1 MGLFNV
7 GVSGLNAAQAGILTA
22 SHNIANASTP
32 GYNRQQILQATNI
45 PMATGAGFQ
54 GQGTHI
60 QTVSRIYDAFLGRQV
75 LSAEASATEMD
86 SYLAQIQQ
94 IDNIL
99 GDSSAGLSPALTE
112 FFKGVQ
118 DVAANPSSIPGR
130 QSMLSAAQTLA
141 ARFQSLDQR
150 LSEIRE
156 GTNQQITVQ
165 IGQINAYTSQLADI
179 NQRIILAQ
187 TIGGNQ
193 PPNDLLDQRDQM
205 VKDLNKLVRVSTI
218 TQGDGSFSVF
228 MGSGQS
234 LVVGTQSFQL
244 QAVQAPDDPER
255 TTVAIVGVGG
265 TALTLPESQ
274 VSGGSLGGLIS
285 FRSQTLDAAQNA
297 IGRIALTLAQNFN
310 DQNKLGQDLTG
321 ALGQSLF
328 TVSTPTARSSSL
340 NTGTGVA
347 TASIDTSTIDRLTS
361 SDYRLVFN
369 GGANYTLTRL
379 SDNAILV
386 NGAPLPASVDG
397 MAIAVGGVPVAGD
410 SFLIQPTRRGA
421 RDIAVAVS
429 DPRLIAAAAP
439 MRTATALANAGT
451 ASISSGTVN
460 APPPTNA
467 NLQQTVTITFTGA
480 ATFNVTGIGVGLPAL
495 GVAYTSGANITYNGW
510 TTQISGSPAA
520 GDVFT
525 VSANAGGVSDN
536 RNAMLMGALQTRAT
550 MIGSSTSNPTASY
563 QSAYS
568 QIVGSVGSKTSEVQ
582 AIAAAQQGLL
592 DHATQ
597 ALQSTSGVN
606 LDEEAAN
613 LLRYQQAYQASAK
626 VLEIASKVF
635 DEILALGR

>member
-32 GYNRQQILQATNI
+32 GYSRQQILQATNI
-45 PMATGAGFQ
+45 PMATGSGFQ

-60 QTVSRIYDAFLGRQV
+60 QTVSRIYNEFLGRQV

-99 GDSSAGLSPALTE
+99 GDSSAGLSPALTA

-130 QSMLSAAQTLA
+130 QSMLSAAQALT

-187 TIGGNQ
+187 AIGGNQ

-205 VKDLNKLVRVSTI
+205 VKDLNKLVRVSTVS
-218 TQGDGSFSVF
+218 QGDGSLSVF
-228 MGSGQS
+228 MGNGQQ
-234 LVVGTQSFQL
+234 LVVGIQSYQL
-244 QAVQAPDDPER
+244 QAVQAVDDPER
-255 TTVAIVGVGG
+255 TTVAILGVGA
-265 TALTLPESQ
+265 TAVTLPESQ

-328 TVSTPTARSSSL
+328 TVSTPTVRSSSL

-379 SDNAILV
+379 SDNAVLV

-397 MAIAVGGVPVAGD
+397 MAIAVGGLPLAGD
-410 SFLIQPTRRGA
+410 SFLIQPTRHGA

-439 MRTATALANAGT
+439 MRTAAALANTGT

-467 NLQQTVTITFTGA
+467 SLQATVTLTFVSATTFT
-480 ATFNVTGIGVGLPAL
+480 VTGAVPAVVGAQP
-495 GVAYTSGANITYNGW
+495 YTAGADITYNGW
-510 TTQISGSPAA
+510 TMQISGSPAT

-525 VSANAGGVSDN
+525 VSANAAGVADN

-550 MIGSSTSNPTASY
+550 MIGSSTSSPTASY

-568 QIVGSVGSKTSEVQ
+568 QIVGSVGSKTNEVQ

-635 DEILALGR
+635 DEILGLGR